1 MAGLPQEVVARAGE
15 ILANLEANEI
25 DVSGQSRVV
34 RRPRRKLSEL
44 PGQMTFF

>member
-1 MAGLPQEVVARAGE
+1 VVNRAAE
-15 ILANLEANEI
+15 ILKNLEATEL
-25 DVSGQSRVV
+25 DVNAPQKTV